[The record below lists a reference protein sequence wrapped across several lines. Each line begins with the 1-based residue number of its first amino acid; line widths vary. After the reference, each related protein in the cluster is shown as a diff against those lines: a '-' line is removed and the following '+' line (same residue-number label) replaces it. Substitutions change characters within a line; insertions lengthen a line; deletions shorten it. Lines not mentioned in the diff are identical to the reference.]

1 MAPPRP
7 YWKGYLKLSLV
18 SCPIALYTATSSG
31 ERVAFRQINKKTGNR
46 LRQQL
51 VDEGTG
57 DPIDPDDKGRGYEV
71 DKGVYLQVEDEEL
84 DAIAIESSHTIDID
98 SFVPKS
104 EVDERYIDSPYYLVP
119 ENKVALEAFAVIRD
133 AMLGKGM
140 VALGRVVLSKRE
152 RVIMLQPRGKGLLGA
167 TLRYPYEVR
176 DETIYF
182 GDIGDIQIP
191 KDMLALAEHILESKA
206 ATFDP
211 TLFHD
216 RYEEAVV
223 AMLNEKR
230 AGMPIPKQRPMP
242 RIVAGTDL
250 MAALRQSIE
259 KAKEEAPKTAAKQ
272 AAPGGRTSRSEAC
285 CGGQEASGQ
294 RKAARTSARCC
305 CRLRAARPR
314 RKQGRPQRKRRR
326 NRRRKSP
333 ARGRRLASLRLS
345 ARHESDRHGVRNVD
359 EEGRNQRQDDE
370 GLRAGAV
377 QLRHRRHIGDRGRR
391 RAEADAGESG
401 RDHRG
406 LVVSA
411 HHREDDKDDV
421 GDRRDRLDRQDDDQ
435 RRPKSAKRPELHAH
449 QRHGEEDVER
459 QVGDQRQRAR
469 SRRPFELRERRA
481 EPCWSRRCRPE
492 GK

>member
-18 SCPIALYTATSSG
+18 SCPVALYAATASG
-31 ERVAFRQINKKTGNR
+31 ERVSFRQISKKTGNR

-71 DKGVYLQVEDEEL
+71 DKGVYLRVEDEEL
-84 DAIAIESSHTIDID
+84 DAIAIDSSHTIDID

-104 EVDERYIDSPYYLVP
+104 EVDERYVDSPYYLVP

-176 DETIYF
+176 DEEIYF
-182 GDIGDIQIP
+182 GDIGDIKIP

-216 RYEEAVV
+216 RYEEAIV

-230 AGMPIPKQRPMP
+230 AGMPIPKERPMP

-250 MAALRQSIE
+250 MAALKQSIE
-259 KAKEEAPKTAAKQ
+259 RAKDETPKTAIKQ
-272 AAPGGRTSRSEAC
+272 AV
-285 CGGQEASGQ
+285 
-294 RKAARTSARCC
+294 AA
-305 CRLRAARPR
+305 
-314 RKQGRPQRKRRR
+314 
-326 NRRRKSP
+326 SP
-333 ARGRRLASLRLS
+333 A
-345 ARHESDRHGVRNVD
+345 
-359 EEGRNQRQDDE
+359 
-370 GLRAGAV
+370 AGKPPATAKGKRPV
-377 QLRHRRHIGDRGRR
+377 KGNP
-391 RAEADAGESG
+391 
-401 RDHRG
+401 
-406 LVVSA
+406 
-411 HHREDDKDDV
+411 
-421 GDRRDRLDRQDDDQ
+421 DQ
-435 RRPKSAKRPELHAH
+435 REMLLPIAGGASAKEVGGTAK
-449 QRHGEEDVER
+449 EAVEKR
-459 QVGDQRQRAR
+459 TAQTSGARKKVG
-469 SRRPFELRERRA
+469 
-481 EPCWSRRCRPE
+481 
-492 GK
+492 

>member
-71 DKGVYLQVEDEEL
+71 DKGVYLPVEDEEL

-104 EVDERYIDSPYYLVP
+104 EVDERYVDSPYYLVP

-176 DETIYF
+176 DEAIYF
-182 GDIGDIQIP
+182 GDIGEIQIP
-191 KDMLALAEHILESKA
+191 KDMLALAEPILESKA

-211 TLFHD
+211 SKFHD
-216 RYEEAVV
+216 RYEEAIVT
-223 AMLNEKR
+223 MLNEKR
-230 AGMPIPKQRPMP
+230 AGMPIPKERPMP

-250 MAALRQSIE
+250 MAALKQSIE
-259 KAKEEAPKTAAKQ
+259 KAKDETPKMVAKQ
-272 AAPGGRTSRSEAC
+272 RGPGAPPPLQPSPPRSPKPSAAS
-285 CGGQEASGQ
+285 
-294 RKAARTSARCC
+294 KAAQTSARCC
-305 CRLRAARPR
+305 CRSRAARPR
-314 RKQGRPQRKRRR
+314 RRQSRPQ
-326 NRRRKSP
+326 
-333 ARGRRLASLRLS
+333 
-345 ARHESDRHGVRNVD
+345 
-359 EEGRNQRQDDE
+359 
-370 GLRAGAV
+370 
-377 QLRHRRHIGDRGRR
+377 
-391 RAEADAGESG
+391 
-401 RDHRG
+401 
-406 LVVSA
+406 
-411 HHREDDKDDV
+411 
-421 GDRRDRLDRQDDDQ
+421 
-435 RRPKSAKRPELHAH
+435 
-449 QRHGEEDVER
+449 
-459 QVGDQRQRAR
+459 
-469 SRRPFELRERRA
+469 
-481 EPCWSRRCRPE
+481 
-492 GK
+492 

>member
-71 DKGVYLQVEDEEL
+71 DKGVYLPVEDEEL
-84 DAIAIESSHTIDID
+84 DAIAIDSSHTIDID
-98 SFVPKS
+98 SFVPKAQ
-104 EVDERYIDSPYYLVP
+104 VDERYIDSPYYLVP

-250 MAALRQSIE
+250 MAALKQSIE
-259 KAKEEAPKTAAKQ
+259 KAKEETPKAAARQAAAVAPAAAKP
-272 AAPGGRTSRSEAC
+272 AAAAKGKRTAKGSPDQREMLLPIAGGAPAKEAALAAK
-285 CGGQEASGQ
+285 EASEKQTAQKPGA
-294 RKAARTSARCC
+294 RK
-305 CRLRAARPR
+305 
-314 RKQGRPQRKRRR
+314 K
-326 NRRRKSP
+326 
-333 ARGRRLASLRLS
+333 
-345 ARHESDRHGVRNVD
+345 
-359 EEGRNQRQDDE
+359 
-370 GLRAGAV
+370 AG
-377 QLRHRRHIGDRGRR
+377 
-391 RAEADAGESG
+391 
-401 RDHRG
+401 
-406 LVVSA
+406 
-411 HHREDDKDDV
+411 
-421 GDRRDRLDRQDDDQ
+421 
-435 RRPKSAKRPELHAH
+435 
-449 QRHGEEDVER
+449 
-459 QVGDQRQRAR
+459 
-469 SRRPFELRERRA
+469 
-481 EPCWSRRCRPE
+481 
-492 GK
+492 

>member
-18 SCPIALYTATSSG
+18 SCPIALYTATSPG

-51 VDEGTG
+51 VDEGSG
-57 DPIDPDDKGRGYEV
+57 EPVEPDDKGRGYEV

-98 SFVPKS
+98 SFVPKA

-176 DETIYF
+176 DESIYF
-182 GDIGDIQIP
+182 NDVGDIQIP
-191 KDMLALAEHILESKA
+191 KDMLTLAEHILDSKA

-211 TLFHD
+211 TQFHD

-230 AGMPIPKQRPMP
+230 AGAPVPKQRPIP

-259 KAKEEAPKTAAKQ
+259 KAKDETPRAGAAKQ
-272 AAPGGRTSRSEAC
+272 APPAAPAAPLKPAGAAKGKRAGKGSPDQREMLLPIAGG
-285 CGGQEASGQ
+285 
-294 RKAARTSARCC
+294 
-305 CRLRAARPR
+305 
-314 RKQGRPQRKRRR
+314 
-326 NRRRKSP
+326 SP
-333 ARGRRLASLRLS
+333 AK
-345 ARHESDRHGVRNVD
+345 
-359 EEGRNQRQDDE
+359 
-370 GLRAGAV
+370 AGAP
-377 QLRHRRHIGDRGRR
+377 
-391 RAEADAGESG
+391 AKEAPEKQAKPGSRKKAG
-401 RDHRG
+401 
-406 LVVSA
+406 
-411 HHREDDKDDV
+411 
-421 GDRRDRLDRQDDDQ
+421 
-435 RRPKSAKRPELHAH
+435 
-449 QRHGEEDVER
+449 
-459 QVGDQRQRAR
+459 
-469 SRRPFELRERRA
+469 
-481 EPCWSRRCRPE
+481 
-492 GK
+492 

>member
-31 ERVAFRQINKKTGNR
+31 DRVAFRQINKKTGNR

-57 DPIDPDDKGRGYEV
+57 EPIDPDDKGRGYEV
-71 DKGVYLQVEDEEL
+71 DKGVYLPVEDEEL

-176 DETIYF
+176 DEAIYF

-211 TLFHD
+211 SKFHD
-216 RYEEAVV
+216 RYEEAIVT
-223 AMLNEKR
+223 MLNEKK
-230 AGMPIPKQRPMP
+230 AGMPILKQRPMP

-259 KAKEEAPKTAAKQ
+259 KAKEAQAKSTAAVRPAAAAQPAQ
-272 AAPGGRTSRSEAC
+272 AAKPAAAAKGK
-285 CGGQEASGQ
+285 
-294 RKAARTSARCC
+294 KAAK
-305 CRLRAARPR
+305 LNP
-314 RKQGRPQRKRRR
+314 
-326 NRRRKSP
+326 
-333 ARGRRLASLRLS
+333 
-345 ARHESDRHGVRNVD
+345 
-359 EEGRNQRQDDE
+359 
-370 GLRAGAV
+370 
-377 QLRHRRHIGDRGRR
+377 
-391 RAEADAGESG
+391 
-401 RDHRG
+401 
-406 LVVSA
+406 
-411 HHREDDKDDV
+411 
-421 GDRRDRLDRQDDDQ
+421 DQ
-435 RRPKSAKRPELHAH
+435 REMLLPIAGGAPAKA
-449 QRHGEEDVER
+449 EEEKQPAKPSPR
-459 QVGDQRQRAR
+459 KKAG
-469 SRRPFELRERRA
+469 
-481 EPCWSRRCRPE
+481 
-492 GK
+492 

>member
-18 SCPIALYTATSSG
+18 SCPIALYTATSTA

-51 VDEGTG
+51 IDEGTG
-57 DPIDPDDKGRGYEV
+57 DPIEPGDKGRGYEFE
-71 DKGVYLQVEDEEL
+71 KGAYLQVEDDEL

-104 EVDERYIDSPYYLVP
+104 EIDERYVDSPYYLIP

-133 AMLGKGM
+133 AMRGKGM

-152 RVIMLQPRGKGLLGA
+152 RVVMLQPRGKGLLGS

-176 DETIYF
+176 DDAIYF
-182 GDIGDIQIP
+182 SDIADVHIP

-223 AMLNEKR
+223 TMLNDKK
-230 AGMPIPKQRPMP
+230 AGMPISKERPIP

-259 KAKEEAPKTAAKQ
+259 NDQTPPAAAAKGKRTAKGNPAQREILLPITGGAPAKEMPEKQ
-272 AAPGGRTSRSEAC
+272 AQKPGA
-285 CGGQEASGQ
+285 
-294 RKAARTSARCC
+294 RK
-305 CRLRAARPR
+305 
-314 RKQGRPQRKRRR
+314 K
-326 NRRRKSP
+326 
-333 ARGRRLASLRLS
+333 
-345 ARHESDRHGVRNVD
+345 
-359 EEGRNQRQDDE
+359 
-370 GLRAGAV
+370 AG
-377 QLRHRRHIGDRGRR
+377 
-391 RAEADAGESG
+391 
-401 RDHRG
+401 
-406 LVVSA
+406 
-411 HHREDDKDDV
+411 
-421 GDRRDRLDRQDDDQ
+421 
-435 RRPKSAKRPELHAH
+435 
-449 QRHGEEDVER
+449 
-459 QVGDQRQRAR
+459 
-469 SRRPFELRERRA
+469 
-481 EPCWSRRCRPE
+481 
-492 GK
+492 

>member
-18 SCPIALYTATSSG
+18 SCPVALYTATSSG
-31 ERVAFRQINKKTGNR
+31 ERIAFRQINKKTGNR

-84 DAIAIESSHTIDID
+84 DAIAIESSHTIEID
-98 SFVPKS
+98 SFVPKA
-104 EVDERYIDSPYYLVP
+104 EVDERFIDSPYYLIP

-176 DETIYF
+176 DEAIYF
-182 GDIGDIQIP
+182 GDIGEIQIP

-216 RYEEAVV
+216 RYEEAVI

-230 AGMPIPKQRPMP
+230 AGMPIPKERPMP

-250 MAALRQSIE
+250 MAALKQSIE
-259 KAKEEAPKTAAKQ
+259 KAKAETPKTVQQ
-272 AAPGGRTSRSEAC
+272 AAPAAATAAAKPAAAAKGKRTAK
-285 CGGQEASGQ
+285 ASPGQ
-294 RKAARTSARCC
+294 REMLLPIAGGASAKEAGAAAKE
-305 CRLRAARPR
+305 APE
-314 RKQGRPQRKRRR
+314 KQTAQKP
-326 NRRRKSP
+326 
-333 ARGRRLASLRLS
+333 
-345 ARHESDRHGVRNVD
+345 GVRKK
-359 EEGRNQRQDDE
+359 
-370 GLRAGAV
+370 AG
-377 QLRHRRHIGDRGRR
+377 
-391 RAEADAGESG
+391 
-401 RDHRG
+401 
-406 LVVSA
+406 
-411 HHREDDKDDV
+411 
-421 GDRRDRLDRQDDDQ
+421 
-435 RRPKSAKRPELHAH
+435 
-449 QRHGEEDVER
+449 
-459 QVGDQRQRAR
+459 
-469 SRRPFELRERRA
+469 
-481 EPCWSRRCRPE
+481 
-492 GK
+492 